1 MKIPEFESKE
11 LLFAHL
17 RANKNIYL
25 TAKKSMLKCADAVE
39 CHTFTEQGEQV
50 TKAAINPKAAE
61 MESFEVV
68 AAMNTTNLMDSHD
81 DVHFPGLWSKSLK
94 ENKLIYHLQEHQM
107 SFKYIISDEVKAT
120 AKKMNWADLG
130 YNYEGQTE
138 VLLFNSKVSKD
149 RNEYMAEQYA
159 KGRVKNHS
167 VGMRYVKIDLAMNS
181 ESKYDAKE
189 KAVWDKYINQIVNKE
204 KAIEQG
210 YFWAVTEAKVIE
222 GSAVPL
228 GSNFATPTISVGEPE
243 KSTPIIEP
251 SKDTHK
257 SLADI
262 IFINKKIN

>member
-1 MKIPEFESKE
+1 MNVPQFETKE

-25 TAKKSMLKCADAVE
+25 TAKKAMLKCADAVE

-50 TKAAINPKAAE
+50 TKASINPKAAE

-68 AAMNTTNLMDSHD
+68 AAINTTNLMDSHD
-81 DVHFPGLWSKSLK
+81 DVHLPGLWSKSLK
-94 ENKLIYHLQEHQM
+94 ENKMIYHLQEHQM
-107 SFKYIISDEVKAT
+107 SFKNIISDEVKAT
-120 AKKMNWADLG
+120 AKKMDWAELG
-130 YNYEGQTE
+130 YKYEGQTE
-138 VLLFNSKVSKD
+138 VLLFKSTITKD

-181 ESKYDAKE
+181 DSPADAKE
-189 KAVWDKYINQIVNKE
+189 KAVWNKYISQIANKDH
-204 KAIEQG
+204 AIEQG

-228 GSNFATPTISVGEPE
+228 GSNFATPTISVGEPT
-243 KSTPIIEP
+243 KATPIEP
-251 SKDTHK
+251 EQSTRKTGYE
-257 SLADI
+257 
-262 IFINKKIN
+262 IFNY